1 MAMELYQPIAL
12 TGQGVTLYQKLNAF
26 VKESLIEGQHYGK
39 IPNTSKP
46 CLFKGGAELINKEAQ
61 LIPEYDIILEKVDF
75 EKPFFAYAIKTRLI
89 REGQKVSEGF
99 GSCSS
104 MEKKYRSDKIDQHF
118 LWNTVL
124 KMAKKRSYVDATITA
139 WGLSGIFTQDMEDLE
154 ATPVEKPTS
163 TNIHT
168 RQVPPEYEGNM
179 PNLPPDKHNAQFP
192 PQEKPKLPPL
202 EINEV
207 PDLVPS
213 ADDEEFDRQHEADRD
228 IEIARQQA
236 LALDKMR
243 RHYFAV
249 LPEYLKN
256 DPDKR
261 HTWQLN
267 LTNKE
272 SSQVWTLEDYEK
284 ALDAIDILLH
294 ESEDNY
300 NTKTLPEFQLLVPK
314 YMSNGAGLR
323 MTPSQRS
330 YFIKLLDKEGY
341 KIPEDLDNWTRGK
354 VSANIDFLK
363 GDIIIKDGKWYPPDK
378 KQ

>member
-26 VKESLIEGQHYGK
+26 AKESLIEGQHYGK

-154 ATPVEKPTS
+154 ATPLEKAVEQAKA

-179 PNLPPDKHNAQFP
+179 PDLPPDKPNAQFP
-192 PQEKPKLPPL
+192 PPEKPKLPKLKFNITPDFVDPNQSEKDK
-202 EINEV
+202 EIE
-207 PDLVPS
+207 
-213 ADDEEFDRQHEADRD
+213 
-228 IEIARQQA
+228 RQQTE
-236 LALDKMR
+236 ALDKMR

-261 HTWQLN
+261 HAWQLN
-267 LTNKE
+267 LTEKE
-272 SSQVWTLEDYEK
+272 SSQVWTLADYEK
-284 ALDAIDILLH
+284 ALDAIDILMH
-294 ESEDNY
+294 EAEDNY
-300 NTKTLPEFQLLVPK
+300 NIKTLPVIDFADFQ
-314 YMSNGAGLR
+314 YSINGATR
-323 MTPSQRS
+323 PITPSQIS
-330 YFIKLLDKEGY
+330 YFKKLLDQKGY
-341 KIPEDLDNWTRGK
+341 KIPEDLSSWTRGRC
-354 VSANIDFLK
+354 SGMIDYLK
-363 GDIIIKDGKWYPPDK
+363 GNLKIQPE
-378 KQ
+378 Q